1 MKKIYLLVV
10 IIITITVT
18 AFTVQNNGKISIV
31 VAANMKPAMDS
42 IISVYKSQHPREHIQ
57 VIYGASGKF
66 YEQIVNGA
74 PFDIFYS
81 ADMNYPIKLRDNK
94 IAISKV
100 KLYAIGRLAMW
111 SKKIDPNKNQMN
123 TLTDASIHKV
133 SIANPATA
141 PYGAKA
147 VESMKYYKVYDKVK
161 PNLVYGENIAQAVQF
176 VAFGAADV
184 GIIALSECLSPN
196 TKKEGGKYWVIPQ
209 ESHKPLE
216 QGCVIL
222 KQAKDNAAATKFY
235 DFISSQTAKAI
246 LTYYGYSLPQNN

>member
-1 MKKIYLLVV
+1 MKKLYVILVAV
-10 IIITITVT
+10 IAITTT

-42 IISVYKSQHPREHIQ
+42 IITVYKSQNPGEDIQ
-57 VIYGASGKF
+57 VTYGASGKF

-74 PFDIFYS
+74 PFDMFYS
-81 ADMNYPIKLRDNK
+81 ADMNYPTKLRDNK

-100 KLYAIGRLAMW
+100 KLYAIGRIAIW
-111 SKKIDPNKNQMN
+111 SKKIDPNKNQMS
-123 TLTDASIHKV
+123 TLLDASVKKI
-133 SIANPATA
+133 SIANPTTA

-161 PNLVYGENIAQAVQF
+161 ANLVYGENIAQTAQF

-196 TKKEGGKYWVIPQ
+196 MKKEGGKYWIIPQ

-222 KQAKDNAAATKFY
+222 KQAKDNTTATKFFDY
-235 DFISSQTAKAI
+235 ISSETAKGI
-246 LTYYGYSLPQNN
+246 LTYYGYSLPQSK